1 MRMRNREKVYAKE
14 NEVRKSETMRDRRAE
29 GASKNSFSSIV
40 LPEGPQLELKS
51 LRPIPCAR

>member
-1 MRMRNREKVYAKE
+1 MRNREKVYAKE